1 VVTGLYL
8 GIMVGFEIVPID
20 FIPLWIMVGGFSLL
34 GLQLIY
40 GMYTVVTDT
49 YIQLVQIP
57 FMNVKINYDEITH
70 VSLQG
75 KPFFGNSVRT
85 LFIIAKVKSI
95 SHFFFL
101 DPDGVFRVC
110 TDRAYGNEST
120 SNIIKTIKQHAP
132 HAHIDPLALAFI
144 NLADSKKYKDSIPYS
159 ALKEEAGRLTKQ

>member
-1 VVTGLYL
+1 MTHEKYRIRRSGGIFVLVVTGLYL
-8 GIMVGFEIVPID
+8 GMMVRFEIVPID

-85 LFIIAKVKSI
+85 LLIIAKVKSI

-110 TDRAYGNEST
+110 TDAAYGNEST
-120 SNIIKTIKQHAP
+120 ANIIKTIEGTHRMRK
-132 HAHIDPLALAFI
+132 
-144 NLADSKKYKDSIPYS
+144 SIH
-159 ALKEEAGRLTKQ
+159 